1 MSNFESIQHNQPA
14 AQPQANN
21 NDAQPIIAAF
31 SALSGLGS
39 SLLQLR
45 AQRLE
50 SQTVFQFNRHEQQI
64 RALAE
69 SNLQLQNQ
77 VNELRARLDAP
88 SIATRAWSFIKGH
101 ATKQNLILAGSLVVA
116 AVIGTCKTIYA

>member
-1 MSNFESIQHNQPA
+1 MSNIESIQHNQNA
-14 AQPQANN
+14 VQHQVNN

-39 SLLQLR
+39 SLQQLR

-50 SQTVFQFNRHEQQI
+50 SQTAFLFNRHEQRI
-64 RALAE
+64 RALAQ

-77 VNELRARLDAP
+77 VNELRARLEEP
-88 SIATRAWSFIKGH
+88 SITARAWSFIKGH
-101 ATKQNLILAGSLVVA
+101 ATKQNLILAGGLVVA
-116 AVIGTCKTIYA
+116 AVVGTCKTIYA